1 MTNGRVIRMSEKRKS
16 ERYMAPDVPV
26 KVSFSFSGKKME
38 TRAKVQDVSQGGV
51 YLTMEGVLLKGTEC
65 ELFFEGLSVACVVT
79 ENKKKQKG
87 CGLKVIS
94 EGLAKSNF
102 EMFVDI
108 MRLKSHEPE
117 KDLKQKTEKSIGQN
131 VRKRTVL
138 FISAEDFGFGVYLD
152 SQKIDATL
160 DFLKCKTESEAK
172 EALKSGEVVLIVIA
186 SMLTPSVSGIRFL
199 ENIKSD
205 GHDLTHIPVIF
216 VGVPLSQK
224 ARDTAMDMGITFEYL
239 DRGQANPAG
248 LRSKINKL
256 LLR

>member
-1 MTNGRVIRMSEKRKS
+1 MSEKRQS
-16 ERYMAPDVPV
+16 ERYKAPEVPI

-38 TRAKVQDVSQGGV
+38 ARAKVQNVSQGGV

-79 ENKKKQKG
+79 ENKKQQKG

-94 EGLAKSNF
+94 EGVAKSNF

-108 MRLKSHEPE
+108 MRLKSDAS
-117 KDLKQKTEKSIGQN
+117 KQGTKQKTGKPLLQN
-131 VRKRTVL
+131 LRKKTVL
-138 FISAEDFGFGVYLD
+138 FISSENFGFDAYLD
-152 SQKIDATL
+152 TRKIDANF
-160 DFLKCKTESEAK
+160 DFLKCQSESEAR
-172 EALKSGEVVLIVIA
+172 EALKSGEIVLIVIA
-186 SMLTPSVSGIRFL
+186 SMLTPSISGIRFL

-205 GHDLTHIPVIF
+205 GYDLTDIPIIF
-216 VGVPLSQK
+216 VGVPLNQH
-224 ARDTAMDMGITFEYL
+224 ARDAALDMGITFDHLE
-239 DRGQANPAG
+239 RGQANPAG